1 MPVVIFFACLDLER
15 KSSLINRLIKT
26 VNKVEK
32 ETSCINSRAILDY
45 VKKYNVGDCSALFGN
60 LDPEIDALQDPES
73 FLRDPNNW
81 ISCSVI
87 SKLYKRAA
95 SILNDEMAAYKI
107 GRYATE
113 NISLGYAQRIIFKAF
128 WSVRKALKHGQKIND
143 RWNRSKRVELVE
155 LKKNEAIVRLHWVPK
170 MDVTKDVCLYNQGTY
185 ASMPLIWEG
194 NPAVIQEKC
203 CYFDGSP
210 YCEYHIKWPF
220 KNRFH
225 EIFSRLFTS
234 KSVLMETITEME
246 EDKAVIEQ
254 KYEEVNLL
262 NIELNKKIKQ
272 LAAIQET
279 GKAILSLL
287 DLEQLLTVIMN
298 LLSNVCRINRAVI
311 MLINEDEGSLEY
323 IHGMGFN
330 GEVPEMIQNYR
341 VSLNRLSN
349 ILVRVANTGRQEYVP
364 EVKNSILRKENIMLT
379 HGKPT
384 SVYVVPLITR
394 SRVIGIIATDA
405 VDGKG
410 VPKETREA
418 LEVFAPQIAIAIEN
432 AKLYSRLQE
441 QMEELKQSHALLSRS
456 EKFSFLGNLAARLAH
471 EIKNPMT
478 AIGTFIQM
486 MPQKYHDEEF
496 RENFHNIALEETSR
510 INNLINELL
519 DLVKKRESHFEF
531 NNLHKLINKMILLIS
546 PQSNAKKINVS
557 CQFDPNIGQV
567 WMDSEKMKE
576 VILNLLSNAV
586 EFTPEGG
593 KIEFTTKTCIEK
605 GKPDTIHIEIK
616 DNGFGIPQS
625 MIDNIFD
632 PYFTTKHR
640 SSMHNGTGL
649 GLFIAHQNMQDHDGT
664 IEVKSKVNEGTVF
677 MLNLPVNNP
686 NRSSHS
692 IDTRKG

>member
-1 MPVVIFFACLDLER
+1 
-15 KSSLINRLIKT
+15 
-26 VNKVEK
+26 VEK
-32 ETSCINSRAILDY
+32 ETSCINSKVILDY
-45 VKKYNVGDCSALFGN
+45 VKKYNDGDCSALFGN

-73 FLRDPNNW
+73 FLRDPNSW

-95 SILNDEMAAYKI
+95 LILNDEKAAYKI

-113 NISLGYAQRIIFKAF
+113 NISLGYAQSIIFKAF

-155 LKKNEAIVRLHWVPK
+155 LKKNEAIVRLHWDHK

-185 ASMPLIWEG
+185 TSMPLIWEG
-194 NPAVIQEKC
+194 NPAVIKEKC

-225 EIFSRLFTS
+225 EIFSRFFTS
-234 KSVLMETITEME
+234 KSVLVETITEME
-246 EDKAVIEQ
+246 KDKKIIEK
-254 KYEEVNLL
+254 KYEEVNML

-323 IHGMGFN
+323 IHGIGFN

-349 ILVRVANTGRQEYVP
+349 ILVRVANTGRPEYVP
-364 EVKNSILRKENIMLT
+364 EVKSSILRKENIMLT

-394 SRVIGIIATDA
+394 FRVIGIIATDA

-410 VPKETREA
+410 VPKETRET
-418 LEVFAPQIAIAIEN
+418 LEIFAPQIAIAIEN

-456 EKFSFLGNLAARLAH
+456 EKFSFLGNMAARLAH
-471 EIKNPMT
+471 EIKNPLT

-486 MPQKYHDEEF
+486 MPQKYNDEEF
-496 RENFHNIALEETSR
+496 QKDFHKIAMEETRR
-510 INNLINELL
+510 INNIITELL
-519 DLVKKRESHFEF
+519 DLVNTKESRMELDD
-531 NNLHKLINKMILLIS
+531 LHGLIDTMILLVS
-546 PQSNAKKINVS
+546 PQSNAKKIDIS
-557 CQFDPNIGQV
+557 RQFDPNIGQV
-567 WMDSEKMKE
+567 WMDSEKMKQ
-576 VILNLLSNAV
+576 VVLNILSNAV
-586 EFTPEGG
+586 DFTLEGG
-593 KIEFTTKTCIEK
+593 KIELITKNCTEK
-605 GKPDTIHIEIK
+605 KKQATIRIEIK
-616 DNGFGIPQS
+616 DNGPGIPLS
-625 MIDNIFD
+625 HIDKVFD
-632 PYFTTKHR
+632 PYFTTKHK
-640 SSMHNGTGL
+640 SNMHSGTGL